1 MINKKNLIMA
11 IVTVVIVITGI
22 IGVSGYVIN
31 NYAGN
36 YQKSIYENDSK
47 IIDKSDSYSYFNQVR
62 SNIDGTLKSKF
73 KFTGMDTIYNLNTKD
88 GGTISINYNAN
99 IISGKFKL
107 VLINPDDEVTTIV
120 EGTGKGT
127 KKISLGNGE
136 SRLKLVGKNAKG
148 DIKLSIDA
156 KDDIEIEYLD
166 N

>member
-1 MINKKNLIMA
+1 MINKKILIIA
-11 IVTVVIVITGI
+11 IITVLMVITGI
-22 IGVSGYVIN
+22 IGVSVYVVN

-36 YQKSIYENDSK
+36 YQKSIYENNSK

-73 KFTGMDTIYNLNTKD
+73 KFTGMDTIYNLDTKD

-99 IISGKFKL
+99 IVSGKFKL

-136 SRLKLVGKNAKG
+136 GRLKLVGKNAKG
-148 DIKLSIDA
+148 DIELSIDT

>member
-1 MINKKNLIMA
+1 MINKKNLIMT

-47 IIDKSDSYSYFNQVR
+47 IIEKSDSYSYFNQVR